1 MKILVLAFLVAIG
14 YAVLK
19 VIAFLKRQNIE
30 WAAGRPSIWDRA
42 NGLGDLIRRL
52 LGK

>member
-19 VIAFLKRQNIE
+19 FIGFLQRENVK
-30 WAAGRPSIWDRA
+30 WASGQPSIWDRA
-42 NGLGDLIRRL
+42 NGLGDIFRRL